1 MGTPHLTIFVDGG
14 VQVCVLYGQFDGH
27 FFSHG
32 QKLKEFLEPYYL
44 VNGYG
49 SEDAKNSAANGIGCL
64 AAQAVA
70 HFKRGIGNFLLQSP
84 GAELNQEPYVYV
96 VSTGSPIVGWKSAV
110 NIAAYYAGKLA
121 YSGPVSEFF
130 PINLGE

>member
-14 VQVCVLYGQFDGH
+14 VQVCVLCGYFDGH

-32 QKLKEFLEPYYL
+32 EKLKEFLEPYYL
-44 VNGYG
+44 VNGYI
-49 SEDAKNSAANGIGCL
+49 SDDVQNSAANGIGCL
-64 AAQAVA
+64 AAQTVA
-70 HFKRGIGNFLLQSP
+70 HFKTGIRNFILQSP

-96 VSTGSPIVGWKSAV
+96 VSEGLPNGRKSAI

>member
-1 MGTPHLTIFVDGG
+1 MGTPHLTIFVERG

-32 QKLKEFLEPYYL
+32 QELKEFLNPFYL
-44 VNGYG
+44 VNGYS

-70 HFKRGIGNFLLQSP
+70 HFKTRIGNFLLQSP
-84 GAELNQEPYVYV
+84 GVELDQEPYVYV
-96 VSTGSPIVGWKSAV
+96 VSTGSPIDAWKSAI
-110 NIAAYYAGKLA
+110 NIAAYCDGNLA
-121 YSGPVSEFF
+121 YNGPVSEFF
-130 PINLGE
+130 PRNLGE

>member
-110 NIAAYYAGKLA
+110 NIAAYCDGQRA

-130 PINLGE
+130 PLNLGG